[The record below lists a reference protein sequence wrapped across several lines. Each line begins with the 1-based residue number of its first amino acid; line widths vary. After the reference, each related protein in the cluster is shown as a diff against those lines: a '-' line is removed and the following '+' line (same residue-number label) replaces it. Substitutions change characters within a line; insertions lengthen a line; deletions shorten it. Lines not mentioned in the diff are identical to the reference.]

1 MLVGAESEAKRLLE
15 EARAKADSILNA
27 AKGKTASEREDRLR
41 AARDQAKAIV
51 ESARSAA
58 EAEAQQIASL
68 GAQERAQIEK
78 RFRESAPQVIKAL
91 AQEIAEAYV
100 RKGSG
105 EA

>member
-1 MLVGAESEAKRLLE
+1 MLLGAESEAKGLLE
-15 EARAKADSILNA
+15 EAKAKAESILRGVKDKA
-27 AKGKTASEREDRLR
+27 ASERESRLR
-41 AARDQAKAIV
+41 AARDQARAIV
-51 ESARSAA
+51 EAARSAA

-68 GAQERAQIEK
+68 GQQERSQIEK
-78 RFRESAPQVIKAL
+78 RFRENGPQVIKTL